1 MSLSTHFITLGTAG
15 GPVPKLHR
23 AQPAHALTRGN
34 QVILID
40 CGEGAM
46 QQLMRAGIDFRR
58 VDKIILSHH
67 HFDHIGS
74 LFTCL
79 GINMMLQRSQPIKIY
94 GPPGT
99 RKIAEGLAM
108 ACDVPHAVGF
118 GISGQTFPHPRNF
131 VQVEEI
137 SSGKSFEIDGIRI
150 SCCENTHYRSEDKFG
165 TDGPISL
172 SLRFDAPDRSIVYTG
187 DTGPCRMVE
196 NLAQGAQLLVGEM
209 MIAEKVITQLQS
221 KNPHM
226 TPERVS
232 FISDHLN
239 KHHLSPEQ
247 LGELASRA
255 GVEHV
260 VAVHIPLDSIT
271 PENTPDYVAQIS
283 QRFSGKVTIAEDLDQ
298 F

>member
-1 MSLSTHFITLGTAG
+1 MPFDTNFITLGTAG

-23 AQPAHALTRGN
+23 AAPAHAITYGDR
-34 QVILID
+34 VILID

-46 QQLMRAGIDFRR
+46 QQLMRVGIDFRR
-58 VDKIILSHH
+58 IDKVILSHH

-79 GINMMLQRSQPIKIY
+79 GINMMLQRKQPITIY

-99 RKIAEGLAM
+99 RQIVEGLAM
-108 ACDVPHAVGF
+108 ACDVPQAIGF
-118 GISGQTFPHPRNF
+118 GVVGQSLPHPRNF

-137 SSGKSFEIDGIRI
+137 APGDTFEIDNIRV
-150 SCCENTHYRSEDKFG
+150 SCCENTHYRAETELG
-165 TDGPISL
+165 TKGPISL

-196 NLAQGAQLLVGEM
+196 NLAKGAQLLVGEM
-209 MIAEKVITQLQS
+209 MLAEQIIAQLQK

-226 TPERVS
+226 TSER
-232 FISDHLN
+232 IAMMGQHLHS
-239 KHHLSPEQ
+239 HHLSPEQ
-247 LGELASRA
+247 LGDLAARA
-255 GVEHV
+255 GVAHV

-271 PENTPDYVAQIS
+271 PETAPDFTARIS
-283 QRFSGKVTIAEDLDQ
+283 RVFSGQVSIANDLDQ